1 MQKILLL
8 MLFFFFLSFSLSLS
22 APRDHTHKHGAMVG
36 EQRGVAGDNAGH
48 YSSCWGLAL
57 CHSRMV
63 GTSCTLANQAV
74 KAPPKAYPR
83 LLSRW
88 EVYGTAAD
96 DIAGGGFNRA
106 PAPRT

>member
-1 MQKILLL
+1 
-8 MLFFFFLSFSLSLS
+8 
-22 APRDHTHKHGAMVG
+22 
-36 EQRGVAGDNAGH
+36 
-48 YSSCWGLAL
+48 
-57 CHSRMV
+57 MV

-88 EVYGTAAD
+88 EVYGTATD

-106 PAPRT
+106 QRQEPKLCWMDRTHARVNAGERRTEKILAGVQQQTW